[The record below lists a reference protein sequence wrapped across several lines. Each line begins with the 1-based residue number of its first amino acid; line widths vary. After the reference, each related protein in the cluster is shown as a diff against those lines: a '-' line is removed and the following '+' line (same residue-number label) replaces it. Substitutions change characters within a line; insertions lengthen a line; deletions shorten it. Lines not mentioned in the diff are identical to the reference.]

1 MTSKFQNQKEEEMGN
16 LDLFLGNLDPLSWI
30 SFGVKYFAE
39 GGGEPEPTP
48 EPTPEPEPKPT
59 PSAFDSL
66 SDDVRGNA
74 SMVRFKDSE
83 EGFTNSVAK
92 GYISLEKKIG
102 AKGLIV
108 PGENATQAEKDEF
121 AVSLGRPKDIA
132 GYGEFNLPEGTD
144 KRIQVDQNMLKSF
157 KEAAFKM
164 GLSPENANALL
175 EFDTQ
180 RQVAA
185 LKELDVL
192 EKQEKDEAETKL
204 RGELGNA
211 YPERMAIAKKVVERF
226 AGNEEDKKALYDA
239 VGNNPRVARLL
250 INVGSKISEDVLGE
264 TGHSRMTLT
273 PAEANAKIAAIRAN
287 PNHAHNDDT
296 NPLHKEALLEMTTLY
311 KQAHPPKAGS

>member
-1 MTSKFQNQKEEEMGN
+1 MGN
-16 LDLFLGNLDPLSWI
+16 LDLFLGNLDPLSWM
-30 SFGVKYFAE
+30 SFGVKYFAD

-59 PSAFDSL
+59 PSAFDTL

-74 SMVRFKDSE
+74 SMIRFKDSE
-83 EGFTNSVAK
+83 EGFVDSVAK

-108 PGENATQAEKDEF
+108 PGENATQAEKDEH
-121 AVSLGRPKDIA
+121 AIALGRPKDIA

-144 KRIQVDQNMLKSF
+144 KRIQVDQNMLKGF

-164 GLSPENANALL
+164 GMSTENAKALL

-287 PNHAHNDDT
+287 PNHAHNDE
-296 NPLHKEALLEMTTLY
+296 NSPLHKEALIEMTNLY
-311 KQAHPPKAGS
+311 KQAHPPQAGS